1 MVGTCTALPALGTD
15 SVSNSMEMKEIKGGG
30 GKVKKK
36 LTCGKSNEKDRENMM
51 VENKREGVGIWEYDK
66 KAKYRRLRGI
76 TMVRTAPH
84 RKEKNLP

>member
-15 SVSNSMEMKEIKGGG
+15 SVSNSMEMKEIKGRG

-36 LTCGKSNEKDRENMM
+36 KTDIWEVKRGRHRKHDGGKQK
-51 VENKREGVGIWEYDK
+51 GGWEYDR

-84 RKEKNLP
+84 RKGKNLP